1 MILLLN
7 DTSEYHNGCAEVVKN
22 IQFDQ
27 SVKSVT
33 RRTADTLQRYKIPE
47 GTTLVILNGEG
58 TMHHDQVA
66 ALAWL
71 DVLARA
77 QKIGIET
84 WLVNSIWQEMDQVC
98 ADIVKR
104 CTVVEVR
111 EVLSQQALLE
121 QGVMSTIVPD
131 RSIRTDVPV
140 KKRKYVRVYK
150 GQGAIVNNHNTKI
163 EGDYPEINIFKD
175 QWDDI
180 VNKLRNSDLLIT
192 GRHHEMY
199 AAMKAK
205 CRFIIVGEN
214 SWKNTGLL
222 QTCSELP
229 MIIDIEDALS
239 GKWDSE
245 YDKIFRWAN
254 K

>member
-7 DTSEYHNGCAEVVKN
+7 DTSNYHSGCAEVVKN

-33 RRTADTLQRYKIPE
+33 RATADTLQHYKIPE
-47 GTTLVILNGEG
+47 GTTLIILNGEG
-58 TMHHDQVA
+58 TMHHNQPA

-71 DVLARA
+71 EVLVRA
-77 QKIGIET
+77 QNMGIET
-84 WLVNSIWQEMDQVC
+84 WLVNSIWQEMDQTC
-98 ADIVKR
+98 ADIIKR
-104 CTVVEVR
+104 CTKVEVR
-111 EVLSQQALLE
+111 EILSHLALAE
-121 QGVMSTIVPD
+121 QGVDSKIAPD
-131 RSIRTDVPV
+131 RSIRSDVSLQEREWV
-140 KKRKYVRVYK
+140 TVYK
-150 GQGAIVNNHNTKI
+150 GQGALVNGHNTKI
-163 EGDYPEINIFKD
+163 EGSYPEINIFKES
-175 QWDDI
+175 WEDI
-180 VNKLRNSDLLIT
+180 VNKLRNADLLIT

-199 AAMKAK
+199 AAIKAR

-229 MIIDIEDALS
+229 MDITVQEALS
-239 GKWDSE
+239 GKWDWE
-245 YDKIFRWAN
+245 YDKIFKWCN